1 MISLTN
7 KNTLFFSTK
16 SRLAGD
22 GWIVGL
28 LGWWRFPKSRPAATS
43 ATATAATAAETAA
56 ETAATAAT
64 AATVATAATS
74 ATAATAAATAVAAAT
89 AATEARATT
98 AGLKIRWG
106 VGLRAFV
113 GA

>member
-1 MISLTN
+1 MGGSLGCWDGCA
-7 KNTLFFSTK
+7 
-16 SRLAGD
+16 SRLA
-22 GWIVGL
+22 
-28 LGWWRFPKSRPAATS
+28 
-43 ATATAATAAETAA
+43 ATA
-56 ETAATAAT
+56 
-64 AATVATAATS
+64 